1 MHACITHTYAYGT
14 HIRTVL
20 LNDGVM
26 LFVLQATELQ
36 SKLQAAV
43 QTAEEINTQEKMF
56 GWGCTK

>member
-1 MHACITHTYAYGT
+1 MAVRYMCLSCCVH
-14 HIRTVL
+14 VL
-20 LNDGVM
+20 LAVP
-26 LFVLQATELQ
+26 VQATELQ

>member
-1 MHACITHTYAYGT
+1 M
-14 HIRTVL
+14 
-20 LNDGVM
+20 
-26 LFVLQATELQ
+26 QATELQ